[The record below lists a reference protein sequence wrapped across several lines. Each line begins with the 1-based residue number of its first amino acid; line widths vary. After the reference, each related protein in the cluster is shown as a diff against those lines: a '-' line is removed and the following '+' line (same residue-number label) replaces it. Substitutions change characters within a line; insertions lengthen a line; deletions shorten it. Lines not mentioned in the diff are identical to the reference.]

1 MSWDSEHFDPL
12 PPTSIEPPPQP
23 QKHWLKRLLAPLSG
37 IALLI
42 WKLGPVLGAIGAA
55 ICLGVAIETN
65 SDLLRA
71 VAYTAFFLNL
81 FNLIPVVPLD
91 GGRAAAAF
99 HPAFWFVG
107 VFAVALLFFW
117 HPNPLILV
125 IALLGCYELFH
136 RWGHRNDP
144 QAQAYYATPWRQR
157 LTIGVVYLALIG
169 LLVLG
174 MEASYLHRSF

>member
-1 MSWDSEHFDPL
+1 M
-12 PPTSIEPPPQP
+12 
-23 QKHWLKRLLAPLSG
+23 
-37 IALLI
+37 
-42 WKLGPVLGAIGAA
+42 
-55 ICLGVAIETN
+55 
-65 SDLLRA
+65 
-71 VAYTAFFLNL
+71 
-81 FNLIPVVPLD
+81 VPLD

-107 VFAVALLFFW
+107 VFVVALLFFW

-125 IALLGCYELFH
+125 IAVLGCYELFH

-157 LTIGVVYLALIG
+157 LTIGVVYIGLIG

-174 MEASYLHRSF
+174 MEASYLHRGF

>member
-1 MSWDSEHFDPL
+1 MKEMPKNAWAEA
-12 PPTSIEPPPQP
+12 
-23 QKHWLKRLLAPLSG
+23 KVGLA
-37 IALLI
+37 
-42 WKLGPVLGAIGAA
+42 GPVLGTLGAGV
-55 ICLGVAIETN
+55 CLAVAVATD

>member
-1 MSWDSEHFDPL
+1 M
-12 PPTSIEPPPQP
+12 
-23 QKHWLKRLLAPLSG
+23 
-37 IALLI
+37 
-42 WKLGPVLGAIGAA
+42 
-55 ICLGVAIETN
+55 
-65 SDLLRA
+65 
-71 VAYTAFFLNL
+71 
-81 FNLIPVVPLD
+81 VPLD

-125 IALLGCYELFH
+125 IAAAGLLRAVPPLGA
-136 RWGHRNDP
+136 P
-144 QAQAYYATPWRQR
+144 QRSRRRRPTTPTPWRQR
-157 LTIGVVYLALIG
+157 LTIGVVYLGLIG

>member
-1 MSWDSEHFDPL
+1 M
-12 PPTSIEPPPQP
+12 
-23 QKHWLKRLLAPLSG
+23 A
-37 IALLI
+37 
-42 WKLGPVLGAIGAA
+42 
-55 ICLGVAIETN
+55 VATD

-107 VFAVALLFFW
+107 RVRGRAAVLLAPQPADPGDRRCW
-117 HPNPLILV
+117 AATSCSTAGGTATI
-125 IALLGCYELFH
+125 
-136 RWGHRNDP
+136 P
-144 QAQAYYATPWRQR
+144 QAQAYYATTWRQR
-157 LTIGVVYLALIG
+157 LTIGVVYLGLIG

-174 MEASYLHRSF
+174 MEASYLHRGF